1 MARKTA
7 FLAADKTTKMNI
19 LYLHGL
25 ESKLNPAKRKV
36 LERFGKVLAP
46 EIDYGSAY
54 LQPERILNAIP
65 DTEINVVMGS
75 SMGALNAY
83 AISDLIGRP
92 ALLFNPPLGKYGN
105 PGPAP
110 EYIPKYIRTSAF
122 KQLLLGGS
130 DEVVDPAATLAYLGN
145 RLQKEELHL
154 SIDPKLGHRIPL
166 QLFEEQVSSFF
177 SRLCY

>member
-1 MARKTA
+1 
-7 FLAADKTTKMNI
+7 MNI

-25 ESKLNPAKRKV
+25 ESKLSPAKRKV
-36 LERFGKVLAP
+36 LERFGTVLAP
-46 EIDYGSAY
+46 EIDYDIAY
-54 LQPERILNAIP
+54 LQPERILNAFP
-65 DTEINVVMGS
+65 ETEINAVMGS

-92 ALLFNPPLGKYGN
+92 ALLFNPPLGKYGDRGAATEFL
-105 PGPAP
+105 PRYTWIA
-110 EYIPKYIRTSAF
+110 TF

-130 DEVVDPAATLAYLGN
+130 DEVVDPAATLAFLGT
-145 RLQKEELHL
+145 RLQKEEIHL
-154 SIDPKLGHRIPL
+154 SIDPRLGHRIPL